1 MSSCRVRG
9 IEIVIM
15 QQFKR
20 KRINMKKILFACVI
34 TLMTLALG
42 GCKSEKRIVNG
53 KCHIMGTI
61 NPKFNGKKIFLVP
74 MTRPAT
80 IETVDSMVVADGKFE
95 FTADTCDLRVIR
107 VDYHFR
113 IGVQDLLVVTEP
125 GDLVVNIDSISSCKG
140 TPQNDSLQA
149 WKERTE
155 RFNMECQPFMIDG
168 RNAEKKGDITT
179 AEAMKAKLE
188 SMRRDY
194 RRASNALGESMKGTS
209 LGDFLLKQFPKT
221 YKKKM
226 PDGSIE
232 EVPFF

>member
-1 MSSCRVRG
+1 
-9 IEIVIM
+9 
-15 QQFKR
+15 
-20 KRINMKKILFACVI
+20 MKKILFACVI

-209 LGDFLLKQFPKT
+209 LGDFLLKQCPKKCT
-221 YKKKM
+221 QKM

>member
-74 MTRPAT
+74 MTRPYT
-80 IETVDSMVVADGKFE
+80 MESVDSMVVADGKFE

-155 RFNMECQPFMIDG
+155 RFNLECQPFMIDG

>member
-1 MSSCRVRG
+1 
-9 IEIVIM
+9 
-15 QQFKR
+15 
-20 KRINMKKILFACVI
+20 MKKIFFACAI
-34 TLMTLALG
+34 ASMALTMG
-42 GCKSEKRIVNG
+42 GCKSEKRIVTG

-80 IETVDSMVVADGKFE
+80 METVDSMVVENGKFE

-107 VDYHFR
+107 IDYHYR
-113 IGVQDLLVVTEP
+113 QGVQDLLVVTEP

-155 RFNMECQPFMIDG
+155 RFNMECSPFIIEG
-168 RNAEKKGDITT
+168 RNAEKAGDKTT
-179 AEAMKAKLE
+179 AESMKAKLD

-194 RRASNALGESMKGTS
+194 RRASNALGERMKGTS

-226 PDGSIE
+226 PDGSIKD
-232 EVPFF
+232 VDFF

>member
-1 MSSCRVRG
+1 
-9 IEIVIM
+9 
-15 QQFKR
+15 
-20 KRINMKKILFACVI
+20 MKKILFACVI

-80 IETVDSMVVADGKFE
+80 METVDSMVVADGKFT

-107 VDYHFR
+107 IDYHYR
-113 IGVQDLLVVTEP
+113 TGVQDLLVVTEP
-125 GDLVVNIDSISSCKG
+125 GDLVVNIDSISSWKG

-155 RFNMECQPFMIDG
+155 RFNLECQPFMIDG

>member
-1 MSSCRVRG
+1 
-9 IEIVIM
+9 
-15 QQFKR
+15 
-20 KRINMKKILFACVI
+20 MKKILFACVI
-34 TLMTLALG
+34 TLTTITLG
-42 GCKSEKRIVNG
+42 GCKSENKIVNG

>member
-1 MSSCRVRG
+1 
-9 IEIVIM
+9 
-15 QQFKR
+15 
-20 KRINMKKILFACVI
+20 MKKILFACVI

-42 GCKSEKRIVNG
+42 GCKSEKRIVTG

-80 IETVDSMVVADGKFE
+80 METVDSMVVEDGKFA

-113 IGVQDLLVVTEP
+113 TGVQDLLVVTEP
-125 GDLVVNIDSISSCKG
+125 GNLVVNIDSISSCKG

-168 RNAEKKGDITT
+168 RNAEKKGDIAT
-179 AEAMKAKLE
+179 AEAMKAKLD
-188 SMRRDY
+188 SLRRDY

-232 EVPFF
+232 EVEFF

>member
-1 MSSCRVRG
+1 
-9 IEIVIM
+9 M

>member
-1 MSSCRVRG
+1 
-9 IEIVIM
+9 
-15 QQFKR
+15 
-20 KRINMKKILFACVI
+20 MKKILFACVI

-149 WKERTE
+149 WTERTE
-155 RFNMECQPFMIDG
+155 IFNLECQPFMIDG

>member
-1 MSSCRVRG
+1 
-9 IEIVIM
+9 
-15 QQFKR
+15 
-20 KRINMKKILFACVI
+20 MKKILFACVI

-113 IGVQDLLVVTEP
+113 AGVQDLLIVTEP
-125 GDLVVNIDSISSCKG
+125 GDVQVVIDSISSCKG

-155 RFNMECQPFMIDG
+155 RFKMECQPFMIDG

>member
-1 MSSCRVRG
+1 
-9 IEIVIM
+9 
-15 QQFKR
+15 
-20 KRINMKKILFACVI
+20 MKKILFACVI

-168 RNAEKKGDITT
+168 KKGDITT

>member
-1 MSSCRVRG
+1 
-9 IEIVIM
+9 M

-80 IETVDSMVVADGKFE
+80 METVDSMVVENGKFE

-107 VDYHFR
+107 IDYHYR
-113 IGVQDLLVVTEP
+113 TGVQDLLVVTEP

>member
-1 MSSCRVRG
+1 
-9 IEIVIM
+9 M

-194 RRASNALGESMKGTS
+194 RRTSNALGESMKGTS

>member
-1 MSSCRVRG
+1 
-9 IEIVIM
+9 
-15 QQFKR
+15 
-20 KRINMKKILFACVI
+20 MKKILFACVI

-42 GCKSEKRIVNG
+42 GCKSEKRIVTG

-61 NPKFNGKKIFLVP
+61 NPKFNGKKIFLFP
-74 MTRPAT
+74 MTRPAPM
-80 IETVDSMVVADGKFE
+80 ETVDSMVVADGKFE

-194 RRASNALGESMKGTS
+194 RRASNAMGERMTGTS

-226 PDGSIE
+226 PDGSIKD
-232 EVPFF
+232 VDFF

>member
-1 MSSCRVRG
+1 
-9 IEIVIM
+9 
-15 QQFKR
+15 
-20 KRINMKKILFACVI
+20 MKKILFACAI
-34 TLMTLALG
+34 ASMALTMG
-42 GCKSEKRIVNG
+42 GCKSEKKIVNG

-80 IETVDSMVVADGKFE
+80 METVDSMVVENGKFE

-107 VDYHFR
+107 IDYHYR
-113 IGVQDLLVVTEP
+113 LGVQDLLVVTEP

-155 RFNMECQPFMIDG
+155 RFNMECSPFMIEG
-168 RNAEKKGDITT
+168 RNAEKAGDKTT
-179 AEAMKAKLE
+179 AESMKAKLD

-209 LGDFLLKQFPKT
+209 FGDFLLKQFPKT

-226 PDGSIE
+226 PDGSIK
-232 EVPFF
+232 EVEFF

>member
-1 MSSCRVRG
+1 
-9 IEIVIM
+9 
-15 QQFKR
+15 
-20 KRINMKKILFACVI
+20 MKKILFACVI

-95 FTADTCDLRVIR
+95 FTADTRDLRVIR

>member
-1 MSSCRVRG
+1 
-9 IEIVIM
+9 
-15 QQFKR
+15 
-20 KRINMKKILFACVI
+20 MKKILFACVI
-34 TLMTLALG
+34 TLTTITLG
-42 GCKSEKRIVNG
+42 GCKSENKIVNG

-80 IETVDSMVVADGKFE
+80 METVDSMVVENGKFE

-107 VDYHFR
+107 IDYHYR
-113 IGVQDLLVVTEP
+113 TGVQDLLIVTEP
-125 GDLVVNIDSISSCKG
+125 GDLTVNIDSISSCKG

-155 RFNMECQPFMIDG
+155 RFNMECSPFMIEG
-168 RNAEKKGDITT
+168 RNAEKAGDMTT
-179 AEAMKAKLE
+179 AEKMKAKLD
-188 SMRRDY
+188 SMRREY
-194 RRASNALGESMKGTS
+194 RRASNAMGESMKGTS

-232 EVPFF
+232 EVELF

>member
-1 MSSCRVRG
+1 MKNIFFASIIALSALVFAGCSSSTKPV
-9 IEIVIM
+9 
-15 QQFKR
+15 
-20 KRINMKKILFACVI
+20 
-34 TLMTLALG
+34 T
-42 GCKSEKRIVNG
+42 G

-80 IETVDSMVVADGKFE
+80 METVDSMVVADGKFE

-107 VDYHFR
+107 IDYHYR
-113 IGVQDLLVVTEP
+113 TGVQDLLVVTEP

-179 AEAMKAKLE
+179 AESMKAKLD
-188 SMRRDY
+188 SLRRDY

>member
-1 MSSCRVRG
+1 M
-9 IEIVIM
+9 
-15 QQFKR
+15 
-20 KRINMKKILFACVI
+20 MKKILFVCAI
-34 TLMTLALG
+34 ALMALTMA
-42 GCKSEKRIVNG
+42 GCKSTTKPVTG

-80 IETVDSMVVADGKFE
+80 METVDSMVVADGKFV

-113 IGVQDLLVVTEP
+113 TGVQDLLIVTEP
-125 GDLVVNIDSISSCKG
+125 GDIQVIIDSISSCKG
-140 TPQNDSLQA
+140 TPQNDSLQV

-194 RRASNALGESMKGTS
+194 RRASNAMGESMKGTS

-226 PDGSIE
+226 PDGSIKDVE
-232 EVPFF
+232 FF

>member
-1 MSSCRVRG
+1 
-9 IEIVIM
+9 M

-20 KRINMKKILFACVI
+20 KRINIKKILFACVI

>member
-1 MSSCRVRG
+1 
-9 IEIVIM
+9 M

-80 IETVDSMVVADGKFE
+80 METVDSMVVADGKFE
-95 FTADTCDLRVIR
+95 FTADTGDLRAIR
-107 VDYHFR
+107 IDYHYR
-113 IGVQDLLVVTEP
+113 TGVQDLLVVTEP

>member
-1 MSSCRVRG
+1 
-9 IEIVIM
+9 
-15 QQFKR
+15 
-20 KRINMKKILFACVI
+20 MKKILFACVI

-107 VDYHFR
+107 VDCHFR

-140 TPQNDSLQA
+140 TPQNDALQA

-194 RRASNALGESMKGTS
+194 RRASNAMGESMKGTS

-226 PDGSIE
+226 PDGSIKD
-232 EVPFF
+232 VDFF

>member
-1 MSSCRVRG
+1 
-9 IEIVIM
+9 
-15 QQFKR
+15 
-20 KRINMKKILFACVI
+20 MKKILFACVI

-149 WKERTE
+149 WKEHTE

-179 AEAMKAKLE
+179 AEAMKAKLD
-188 SMRRDY
+188 SLRRDY

>member
-1 MSSCRVRG
+1 
-9 IEIVIM
+9 
-15 QQFKR
+15 
-20 KRINMKKILFACVI
+20 
-34 TLMTLALG
+34 
-42 GCKSEKRIVNG
+42 
-53 KCHIMGTI
+53 MGTI

-80 IETVDSMVVADGKFE
+80 METVDSMVVTDGKFA

-113 IGVQDLLVVTEP
+113 IGVQDLLVITES
-125 GDLVVNIDSISSCKG
+125 GDRVVNIDSISSCKG

-168 RNAEKKGDITT
+168 RNAEKRGDLAT
-179 AEAMKAKLE
+179 AATMQAKLD
-188 SMRRDY
+188 SIRREY
-194 RRASNALGESMKGTS
+194 RKESNALGESMKGTS

-226 PDGSIE
+226 PDGSIK
-232 EVPFF
+232 EVEFF

>member
-1 MSSCRVRG
+1 
-9 IEIVIM
+9 M

-179 AEAMKAKLE
+179 AEAMKAKLK

-194 RRASNALGESMKGTS
+194 LRASNAMGESMKGTS

-226 PDGSIE
+226 PDGSIKD
-232 EVPFF
+232 VDFF

>member
-1 MSSCRVRG
+1 
-9 IEIVIM
+9 
-15 QQFKR
+15 
-20 KRINMKKILFACVI
+20 MKKILFACVI

-74 MTRPAT
+74 MTRPYT
-80 IETVDSMVVADGKFE
+80 MESVDSMVVADGKFE

-125 GDLVVNIDSISSCKG
+125 GDLVVNIDSFSSCKG

-155 RFNMECQPFMIDG
+155 RFNLECQPFMIDG

>member
-1 MSSCRVRG
+1 
-9 IEIVIM
+9 
-15 QQFKR
+15 
-20 KRINMKKILFACVI
+20 MKKILFVSVI

-42 GCKSEKRIVNG
+42 GCKSEKRIVTG

-80 IETVDSMVVADGKFE
+80 METVDSMVVENGKFE
-95 FTADTCDLRVIR
+95 VTADTCDLRVIR
-107 VDYHFR
+107 IDYHYR
-113 IGVQDLLVVTEP
+113 TGVQDLLIVTEP
-125 GDLVVNIDSISSCKG
+125 GDLTVNIDSISSCKG

-155 RFNMECQPFMIDG
+155 RFNMECSPFMIEG
-168 RNAEKKGDITT
+168 RNAEKAGDMTT
-179 AEAMKAKLE
+179 AEKMKAKLD
-188 SMRRDY
+188 SMRREY
-194 RRASNALGESMKGTS
+194 RRESNAMGESMKGTS

-232 EVPFF
+232 EVELF

>member
-1 MSSCRVRG
+1 MQNIWQFG
-9 IEIVIM
+9 KEIVTL
-15 QQFKR
+15 QQFRR

-80 IETVDSMVVADGKFE
+80 METVDSMVVEDGKFA

-113 IGVQDLLVVTEP
+113 TGVQDLLVVTEP
-125 GDLVVNIDSISSCKG
+125 GNLVVNIDSISSCKG
-140 TPQNDSLQA
+140 TPQNDSLQT

-168 RNAEKKGDITT
+168 RNAEKKGDIAT
-179 AEAMKAKLE
+179 AEAMKAKLD
-188 SMRRDY
+188 SLRRDY

-232 EVPFF
+232 EVEFF

>member
-1 MSSCRVRG
+1 MY
-9 IEIVIM
+9 
-15 QQFKR
+15 KR
-20 KRINMKKILFACVI
+20 Q
-34 TLMTLALG
+34 
-42 GCKSEKRIVNG
+42 
-53 KCHIMGTI
+53 
-61 NPKFNGKKIFLVP
+61 KKIFLVP

-80 IETVDSMVVADGKFE
+80 METVDSMVVADGKFA

-107 VDYHFR
+107 IDYHYR
-113 IGVQDLLVVTEP
+113 TGVQDLLVVTEP

-179 AEAMKAKLE
+179 AEAMKAKLD
-188 SMRRDY
+188 SLRRDY

>member
-1 MSSCRVRG
+1 
-9 IEIVIM
+9 
-15 QQFKR
+15 
-20 KRINMKKILFACVI
+20 
-34 TLMTLALG
+34 
-42 GCKSEKRIVNG
+42 
-53 KCHIMGTI
+53 
-61 NPKFNGKKIFLVP
+61 

-80 IETVDSMVVADGKFE
+80 METVDSMVVADGKFA

-113 IGVQDLLVVTEP
+113 IGVQDLLVITEP

-168 RNAEKKGDITT
+168 RNAEKRGDLAT
-179 AEAMKAKLE
+179 AATMQAKRD
-188 SMRRDY
+188 SIRREY
-194 RRASNALGESMKGTS
+194 RKESNALGESMKGTS

-226 PDGSIE
+226 PDGSIK
-232 EVPFF
+232 EVEFF

>member
-1 MSSCRVRG
+1 MES
-9 IEIVIM
+9 
-15 QQFKR
+15 
-20 KRINMKKILFACVI
+20 
-34 TLMTLALG
+34 
-42 GCKSEKRIVNG
+42 
-53 KCHIMGTI
+53 
-61 NPKFNGKKIFLVP
+61 
-74 MTRPAT
+74 
-80 IETVDSMVVADGKFE
+80 VDSMVVADGKFE
-95 FTADTCDLRVIR
+95 FTSDTCDLRVIR

>member
-1 MSSCRVRG
+1 
-9 IEIVIM
+9 M

-194 RRASNALGESMKGTS
+194 RRASNAMGESMKGTS

-226 PDGSIE
+226 PDGSIKD
-232 EVPFF
+232 VDFF

>member
-1 MSSCRVRG
+1 
-9 IEIVIM
+9 
-15 QQFKR
+15 
-20 KRINMKKILFACVI
+20 MKKILFACVI

-80 IETVDSMVVADGKFE
+80 IETDDTMAVAAGKIE
-95 FTADTCDLRVIR
+95 ITADTCDLRVIR

>member
-1 MSSCRVRG
+1 
-9 IEIVIM
+9 M

-179 AEAMKAKLE
+179 AEAMKAKLD
-188 SMRRDY
+188 SLRRDY